1 MHDVRPTQ
9 CTLVPVKPGEVTSEA
24 GWSTHTP
31 RDFMRK
37 TVTALQKHGVRVS
50 LFVDANDAAVRWAA
64 GMGAERVELYTE
76 PFARAFELGD
86 VAARAS
92 FAGYAAAAETAHTLG
107 LAVNAGHDLDLD
119 NLVMFRE
126 LPHLAEVSIGH
137 ALISHAL
144 FVGLSQSVREYLD
157 VLAV

>member
-1 MHDVRPTQ
+1 
-9 CTLVPVKPGEVTSEA
+9 
-24 GWSTHTP
+24 
-31 RDFMRK
+31 
-37 TVTALQKHGVRVS
+37 
-50 LFVDANDAAVRWAA
+50 
-64 GMGAERVELYTE
+64 MGAERVELYTE

-86 VAARAS
+86 VAARSS

-157 VLAV
+157 VLSASRHGAE